1 MVRERRYTFVQVGA
15 CVLALGLAEVL
26 RRAVGADPAWVVAFG
41 FGMLLAFVE
50 VVRIAASPSVRPKIG
65 PLERIAV
72 RVAGGGLAVLALVAV
87 QAMRHADFA
96 GSAAPYH
103 GVQDVAAA
111 VLASSLLMRL
121 PLFVALGN
129 EPLLA
134 CPDPIAHRG
143 ASWIASTRS
152 RAGVQAVHSCR
163 PTNSN
168 DS

>member
-96 GSAAPYH
+96 GSAAP
-103 GVQDVAAA
+103 
-111 VLASSLLMRL
+111 
-121 PLFVALGN
+121 
-129 EPLLA
+129 
-134 CPDPIAHRG
+134 
-143 ASWIASTRS
+143 
-152 RAGVQAVHSCR
+152 
-163 PTNSN
+163 
-168 DS
+168 